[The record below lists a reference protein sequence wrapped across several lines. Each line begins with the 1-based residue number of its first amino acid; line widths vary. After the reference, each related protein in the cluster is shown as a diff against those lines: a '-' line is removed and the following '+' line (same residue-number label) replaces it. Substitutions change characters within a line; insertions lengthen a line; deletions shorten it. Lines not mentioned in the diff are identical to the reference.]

1 VRGLASSSYLISPI
15 PCATS
20 EPMTLDSGA
29 FDRYRETFLERMGDF
44 VDFSLESGTYWTEE
58 REYKVELVS
67 VAREALSPEVFSESG
82 KGLVGR
88 VQTGLKRVLTGRLK
102 SIGRPQNLLGWRYI
116 DVLMTLPPSPAQKF
130 ANALG
135 ELLYSTDPIPRRI
148 DAFTKLT
155 WPIFSGGEKGNPYAL
170 ARIVPSLFLMLSDP
184 KGNIAV
190 RTDLFRAA
198 GDDLIGRRLLVRE
211 PFSGKEYEAV
221 REFSSLVFSN
231 LERLGW
237 IPNDMLDVHSFLWI
251 ATRATYNEELFNA
264 EAET

>member
-1 VRGLASSSYLISPI
+1 M
-15 PCATS
+15 S
-20 EPMTLDSGA
+20 EAMTLDA
-29 FDRYRETFLERMGDF
+29 DEFDKYRETFLGRMGDF

-58 REYKVELVS
+58 RDYKVELVS
-67 VAREALSPEVFSESG
+67 VVREALGPGLFSERG

-88 VQTGLKRVLTGRLK
+88 VQAGLKRVLTGRLK

-116 DVLMTLPPSPAQKF
+116 DVVMTLPPSTAERF

-135 ELLYSTDPIPRRI
+135 DVLYGPDPIPRRI
-148 DAFTKLT
+148 DAFTKST

-170 ARIVPSLFLMLSDP
+170 ARIVPSLFLMLTDP
-184 KGNIAV
+184 KVNVAV
-190 RTDLFRAA
+190 RTDMFLAA
-198 GDDLIGRRLLVRE
+198 GDDLIGRRLLIRE

-221 REFSSLVFSN
+221 REFSNLVFSN

>member
-1 VRGLASSSYLISPI
+1 MSDA
-15 PCATS
+15 
-20 EPMTLDSGA
+20 MTLDSDA
-29 FDRYRETFLERMGDF
+29 FDRYREAFLSRMGDF

-58 REYKVELVS
+58 REYKVDLVS
-67 VAREALSPEVFSESG
+67 VAREALGPEVFSARG
-82 KGLVGR
+82 KGSLER
-88 VQTGLKRVLTGRLK
+88 VQAGLKRILTARLK

-116 DVLMTLPPSPAQKF
+116 DVLMTLPPSAAEKF

-135 ELLYSTDPIPRRI
+135 DVLYGTDPIPRRI
-148 DAFTKLT
+148 DAFTKST

-170 ARIVPSLFLMLSDP
+170 SRIVPSLFLMLTDP
-184 KGNIAV
+184 KANVAV
-190 RTDLFRAA
+190 RTDMFRAA
-198 GDDLIGRRLLVRE
+198 GDDLTGRRLLIRE

-221 REFSSLVFSN
+221 REFSRLVFSN

-251 ATRATYNEELFNA
+251 ATRTTYNEELFNA